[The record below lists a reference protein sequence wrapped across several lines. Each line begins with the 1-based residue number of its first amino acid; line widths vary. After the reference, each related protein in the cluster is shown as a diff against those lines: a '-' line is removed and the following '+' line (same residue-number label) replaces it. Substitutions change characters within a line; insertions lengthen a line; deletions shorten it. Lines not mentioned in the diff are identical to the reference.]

1 MTINLC
7 STILHNGEYL
17 AKTSKGSKTFRVK
30 TITTGSHF
38 KGKRIIYVKTNP
50 GEQFEFTCIG
60 FIRDDGTLQTW
71 KVHQGT
77 IYEKMVAAFL
87 TIYFKGIPGCSVEEL
102 TRYCR
107 KCNRPLEDPI
117 SYEMGMGKNCRE
129 NP

>member
-1 MTINLC
+1 MDTC

-17 AKTSKGSKTFRVK
+17 AKTSKGSKKFRIK
-30 TITTGSHF
+30 TATLGNHF
-38 KGKRIIYVKTNP
+38 KGRRLIYVRTNP
-50 GEQFEFTCIG
+50 GEQFEYTCVG

-87 TIYFKGIPGCSVEEL
+87 TIYFKGIPGCSVEEVV
-102 TRYCR
+102 RYCR

-117 SYEMGMGKNCRE
+117 SYELGMGKSCRE
-129 NP
+129 NG